1 MNRLHRF
8 GTALFHVGLVVAFVS
23 FVALTP
29 FAQAGQSYLWVPILA
44 LVVSGVI
51 AGAGYVV
58 AKTFDDT
65 PRPDPDADGQPPP
78 LEDGP

>member
-8 GTALFHVGLVVAFVS
+8 GTALFHVGLTGAFVA

-29 FAQAGQSYLWVPILA
+29 FAQSGSGYLWVPISA

-58 AKTFDDT
+58 AKTYEDP
-65 PRPDPDADGQPPP
+65 PRPSDEESEDPPA
-78 LEDGP
+78 

>member
-8 GTALFHVGLVVAFVS
+8 GTALFHVGLVGAFVA

-29 FAQAGQSYLWVPILA
+29 FAQSGSGYLWVPITA

-58 AKTFDDT
+58 AKTYEDP
-65 PRPDPDADGQPPP
+65 PRSDPDADDQPA